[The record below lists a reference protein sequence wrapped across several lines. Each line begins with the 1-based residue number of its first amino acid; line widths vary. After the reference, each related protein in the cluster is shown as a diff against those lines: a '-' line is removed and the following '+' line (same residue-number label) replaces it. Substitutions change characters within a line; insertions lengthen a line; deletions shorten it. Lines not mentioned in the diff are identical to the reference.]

1 MATPLAGS
9 EFNFSHLA
17 SDRPITDRVSFGYY
31 ESGHM
36 VYLRPSAHK
45 ALKRD
50 LAAFVLSSAGGRM
63 HTPAQ

>member
-1 MATPLAGS
+1 
-9 EFNFSHLA
+9 
-17 SDRPITDRVSFGYY
+17 
-31 ESGHM
+31 M